1 MSETIQKPKLEE
13 LEAKAKELIATLK
26 LKHKDTGTGR
36 ALEDAGRHAYTVW
49 IKAAKENTLTGA
61 AQIDDRSGVTSM
73 ERYFLARL
81 PRK

>member
-1 MSETIQKPKLEE
+1 MSETITKPKLEE
-13 LEAKAKELIATLK
+13 LEPRVKKLLDTLK
-26 LKHKDTGTGR
+26 EKHKEAATGR
-36 ALEDAGRHAYTVW
+36 ALDDAAKGAYTVW

-61 AQIDDRSGVTSM
+61 AQLDESSGVSSV